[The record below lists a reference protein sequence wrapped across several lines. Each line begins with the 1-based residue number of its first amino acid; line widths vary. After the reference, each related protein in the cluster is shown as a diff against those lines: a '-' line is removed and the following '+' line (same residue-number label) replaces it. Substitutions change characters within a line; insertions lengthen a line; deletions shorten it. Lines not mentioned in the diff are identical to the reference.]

1 MNTSKFFGQIL
12 SEKIGKKELAC
23 AGIVR
28 LAIKDGG
35 KNPETINAN
44 DLQKI
49 FKTTLKT
56 RLENVGINNANE
68 VAKYMLSQLT
78 KNHALFVMSA

>member
-1 MNTSKFFGQIL
+1 
-12 SEKIGKKELAC
+12 
-23 AGIVR
+23 VR

-35 KNPETINAN
+35 KNPDSINAN

-49 FKTTLKT
+49 FRSTFKT
-56 RLENVGINNANE
+56 RLENIGIDHAND
-68 VAKYMLSQLT
+68 VAKYMVTQLT

>member
-1 MNTSKFFGQIL
+1 MNITKFFGQIL

-23 AGIVR
+23 SGIVR

-35 KNPETINAN
+35 KNPEMINAN

-49 FKTTLKT
+49 FQTTLIT
-56 RLENVGINNANE
+56 RLENIGIDNAND
-68 VAKYMLSQLT
+68 VSKHMLSQLT